1 MFKVENI
8 YKIFRLKMSI
18 IYSIGLINMKS
29 KFFIVSL
36 VFLIANSIL
45 SAELKFKL
53 SGKDEYPFFEKYG
66 NDSMFMLYKNEA
78 QFTTNSTLFGIH
90 KAAAVIEMINGK
102 QTQNL
107 FAIFTDSYNNKGY
120 IKSVPATE
128 KKLDGNMLGD
138 RIGTS
143 VGSFKFIDGE
153 GPWKYLIGTT
163 ITGVYYSMG
172 DGHWLWQGS
181 IKNLPDDVFKKIDSY
196 IPENKKD

>member
-1 MFKVENI
+1 
-8 YKIFRLKMSI
+8 
-18 IYSIGLINMKS
+18 MKL
-29 KFFIVSL
+29 KFFIISL

-45 SAELKFKL
+45 SADLKFKL

-107 FAIFTDSYNNKGY
+107 FGIFIDSYNNKGY

-153 GPWKYLIGTT
+153 GPWKYLVGTT

-172 DGHWLWQGS
+172 EGHWLWQGS
-181 IKNLPDDVFKKIDSY
+181 IKNLPDDVFRKIDSY
-196 IPENKKD
+196 LPANKKD